1 MLVRILLESLARRRR
16 RKVLSALAVAL
27 GIAAAATVGTLS
39 LDIGDKISRE
49 LRSYGANLSITPA
62 ADSLAI
68 SLGGVDYRPAGSGAF
83 IAEAELVKLKKIF
96 WRNNIVAFT
105 PFLYV
110 PAQVNGQSAV
120 LIGTWFE
127 KLLEVDKSEVFAT
140 GLKKLHPVWKVEGEW
155 PDDKDVMGVLVGRR
169 VAARLSLRAGST
181 ITVTL
186 AADSASNGETLKD
199 QPNFP
204 SALSE
209 LHRTSAA
216 MKMREAPWSAVAPA
230 TALLPPSGRRQLR
243 SASLP
248 HSKALRASS
257 HAVVNPSSQGS
268 ALRMAANGIGM
279 PTFIS
284 AFHVRGVLETGGE
297 EDDQVLAP
305 LAAVQRLAGL
315 EGKVRRVEVSALT
328 KPEDAFARSDV
339 SKLSAEEFDRWY
351 CTPYVSSIAY
361 QIQQAIPEAQVKPIY
376 QVADTEGRIL
386 NRVGILMGVLAL
398 AGLVT
403 AGLAV
408 ASMML
413 ATVLERRAEIGLFK
427 SLGAT
432 DARVATLLLLE
443 AGVLGFVGGIAG
455 YLLGSVLAWRLAL
468 AVFGVPIGIHLVML
482 PVCLALAL
490 AVTLAGSAIPLRRV
504 LKLSPALVLRD

>member
-16 RKVLSALAVAL
+16 RKLLSALAVAL

-39 LDIGDKISRE
+39 LDIGDKVSRE

-68 SLGGVDYRPAGSGAF
+68 TVGGVDYRPAGTGAF
-83 IAEAELVKLKKIF
+83 IPEDELVKLKKIF
-96 WRNNIVAFT
+96 WRNNIVAFA

-110 PAQVNGQSAV
+110 PAEVDGRRAV

-127 KLLEVDKSEVFAT
+127 KLLPVDKSEVFAT
-140 GLKKLHPVWKVEGEW
+140 GLKKLHPAWNVTGAW
-155 PDDKDVMGVLVGRR
+155 PDDKDGMGVLVGRR
-169 VAARLSLRAGST
+169 LAARLGLGAGSA

-186 AADSASNGETLKD
+186 AGDPCRGAPCGRPDGAGTR
-199 QPNFP
+199 P
-204 SALSE
+204 ALTN
-209 LHRTSAA
+209 LF
-216 MKMREAPWSAVAPA
+216 
-230 TALLPPSGRRQLR
+230 Q
-243 SASLP
+243 
-248 HSKALRASS
+248 
-257 HAVVNPSSQGS
+257 
-268 ALRMAANGIGM
+268 
-279 PTFIS
+279 
-284 AFHVRGVLETGGE
+284 VRGVLETGGG

-305 LAAVQRLAGL
+305 LATVQRLAGL

-339 SKLSAEEFDRWY
+339 SKLSTAELDRWY

-376 QVADTEGRIL
+376 QVADTEGKIL
-386 NRVGILMGVLAL
+386 NRVGILMGVLAMAAL
-398 AGLVT
+398 AT

-432 DARVATLLLLE
+432 DARVVTLLLLE
-443 AGVLGFVGGIAG
+443 AGVLGLAGGSAG

-482 PVCLALAL
+482 PVCLAVAL
-490 AVTLAGSAIPLRRV
+490 VVTLAGSAIPLGRA
-504 LKLSPALVLRD
+504 LKVSPAVVLRD

>member
-1 MLVRILLESLARRRR
+1 MLVRILLESFARRRR
-16 RKVLSALAVAL
+16 RKVLTASAVAL

-39 LDIGDKISRE
+39 LDIGDKVSRE

-68 SLGGVDYRPAGSGAF
+68 TVGGVDYRPATAGAF
-83 IAEAELVKLKKIF
+83 LPEDELVKLKKIF

-110 PAQVNGQSAV
+110 PAHVADRSVV

-127 KLLEVDKSEVFAT
+127 KLLQVDKSEAFST
-140 GLKKLHPVWKVEGEW
+140 GLRKLHPSWKVEGEW
-155 PDDKDVMGVLVGRR
+155 PDDKDLMGVLVGRR
-169 VAARLSLRAGST
+169 LAARLGLGVGSA

-186 AADSASNGETLKD
+186 AGDSA
-199 QPNFP
+199 
-204 SALSE
+204 
-209 LHRTSAA
+209 LHRW
-216 MKMREAPWSAVAPA
+216 MPKD
-230 TALLPPSGRRQLR
+230 
-243 SASLP
+243 AS
-248 HSKALRASS
+248 
-257 HAVVNPSSQGS
+257 NPSFGGS
-268 ALRMAANGIGM
+268 AKL
-279 PTFIS
+279 
-284 AFHVRGVLETGGE
+284 VVCGVLETGGP

-305 LAAVQRLAGL
+305 LATVQRLAGL

-339 SKLSAEEFDRWY
+339 SKLSAEELDRWY

-376 QVADTEGRIL
+376 QVADTEGKIL
-386 NRVGILMGVLAL
+386 NRVGILTGLLAL
-398 AGLVT
+398 AALVT

-408 ASMML
+408 SSMML
-413 ATVLERRAEIGLFK
+413 ATVLERREEIGLFK

-432 DARVATLLLLE
+432 DARVVTLLLLE
-443 AGVLGFVGGIAG
+443 AGVLGLAGGSAG

-468 AVFGVPIGIHLVML
+468 AVFGSPIGIHLVML
-482 PVCLALAL
+482 PVCLAVAL
-490 AVTLAGSAIPLRRV
+490 VVTLAG
-504 LKLSPALVLRD
+504 

>member
-16 RKVLSALAVAL
+16 RKLLSGLAVAL

-39 LDIGDKISRE
+39 LDIGDKLSRE

-68 SLGGVDYRPAGSGAF
+68 SVGGVDYRPAGSGAF
-83 IAEAELVKLKKIF
+83 IPENELVKLKKIF

-110 PAQVNGQSAV
+110 PAQVDGQSAV

-127 KLLEVDKSEVFAT
+127 KLLQVDKSAAFAT
-140 GLKKLHPVWKVEGEW
+140 GLKKLHPAWKVEGEW
-155 PDDKDVMGVLVGRR
+155 PDDEDVAGVLVGRR
-169 VAARLSLRAGST
+169 LAARLGLGAGST
-181 ITVTL
+181 ITVTS
-186 AADSASNGETLKD
+186 AEDSCRG
-199 QPNFP
+199 
-204 SALSE
+204 
-209 LHRTSAA
+209 
-216 MKMREAPWSAVAPA
+216 APCGRPVGAGTRPAPA
-230 TALLPPSGRRQLR
+230 T
-243 SASLP
+243 
-248 HSKALRASS
+248 HTT
-257 HAVVNPSSQGS
+257 
-268 ALRMAANGIGM
+268 NG
-279 PTFIS
+279 
-284 AFHVRGVLETGGE
+284 FHVCGVLETGGG

-305 LAAVQRLAGL
+305 LATVQRLAGL

-328 KPEDAFARSDV
+328 KPEDALARSDV

-361 QIQQAIPEAQVKPIY
+361 QIQQAIPEAQVKPVY
-376 QVADTEGRIL
+376 PVADTEGRIL

-398 AGLVT
+398 AALVT
-403 AGLAV
+403 SGLAV

-413 ATVLERRAEIGLFK
+413 ATLLERRAEIGLFK

-443 AGVLGFVGGIAG
+443 AGVLGCVGGIAG

-468 AVFGVPIGIHLVML
+468 AVFGTPTGIHLVML

-490 AVTLAGSAIPLRRV
+490 AVTLAGSAIPLGRA
-504 LKLSPALVLRD
+504 LKVSPAVVLRD